1 MSRKDTEQST
11 NGLPAAV
18 DLDCPAHIRAFV
30 EAFYARLLADP
41 AMAPIFLE
49 VAAIDIGHH
58 LPLICAYWEKLL
70 LGEDAYRRHT
80 MNIHRAV
87 HARRALQ
94 RADFERWL
102 AHFEAALDAGF
113 GGPFAERA
121 RGIARRIAGNMQA
134 VL

>member
-11 NGLPAAV
+11 NGLSGTV
-18 DLDCPAHIRAFV
+18 DLDRPAHIRAFV

-49 VAAIDIGHH
+49 IAAIDIAHH

-87 HARRALQ
+87 HARRSLQ
-94 RADFERWL
+94 PADFERWL
-102 AHFEAALDAGF
+102 THFEAALDAGF
-113 GGPFAERA
+113 NGPFAERA